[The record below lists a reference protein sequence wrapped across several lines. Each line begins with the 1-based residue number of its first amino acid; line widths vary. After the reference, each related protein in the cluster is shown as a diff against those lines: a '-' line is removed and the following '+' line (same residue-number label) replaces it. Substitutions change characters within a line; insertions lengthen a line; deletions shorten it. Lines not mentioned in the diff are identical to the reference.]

1 MFRTEALGV
10 SPCLRRGSIDSTF
23 YSQCSMVKTIEM
35 ILALPPV
42 SIFDSIAAGVRNSF
56 QIKPD
61 FTPYLA
67 FEPQQSNDQANLP
80 LASQ

>member
-1 MFRTEALGV
+1 
-10 SPCLRRGSIDSTF
+10 
-23 YSQCSMVKTIEM
+23 MVKTIEM

-42 SIFDSIAAGVRNSF
+42 SMFDLIAVGVRNSF

-67 FEPQQSNDQANLP
+67 FEPLQSNDQANLP

>member
-1 MFRTEALGV
+1 MALGV
-10 SPCLRRGSIDSTF
+10 SPCLRRGSIDSAF

-35 ILALPPV
+35 ILGLPPV
-42 SIFDSIAAGVRNSF
+42 SIFDLIATDMRNSF

-67 FEPQQSNDQANLP
+67 IEPQQSNDQANLP
-80 LASQ
+80 HASQ